1 MTFRYE
7 LVPSMVDG
15 SLILQPRVL
24 VKFTNPENGK
34 SITVNAL
41 VDSGASISFLNI
53 GLAEELG
60 VDLTALPQGG
70 VSSANKDDIAY
81 YHDLKIHVQK
91 DTREFLI
98 PCGFMD
104 FRTDAVI
111 GQTGFFGIWC
121 KPRGAVIIL
130 WHELTPRS
138 LYDAVQRSPL

>member
-111 GQTGFFGIWC
+111 GQTGFFEHYRVLFERYR
-121 KPRGAVIIL
+121 KTF
-130 WHELTPRS
+130 ELT
-138 LYDAVQRSPL
+138 YHE

>member
-24 VKFTNPENGK
+24 VKFTNPEHGK

-60 VDLTALPQGG
+60 VDLTA
-70 VSSANKDDIAY
+70 
-81 YHDLKIHVQK
+81 
-91 DTREFLI
+91 
-98 PCGFMD
+98 
-104 FRTDAVI
+104 
-111 GQTGFFGIWC
+111 
-121 KPRGAVIIL
+121 
-130 WHELTPRS
+130 
-138 LYDAVQRSPL
+138 

>member
-60 VDLTALPQGG
+60 VDLTA
-70 VSSANKDDIAY
+70 
-81 YHDLKIHVQK
+81 
-91 DTREFLI
+91 
-98 PCGFMD
+98 
-104 FRTDAVI
+104 
-111 GQTGFFGIWC
+111 
-121 KPRGAVIIL
+121 
-130 WHELTPRS
+130 
-138 LYDAVQRSPL
+138 

>member
-1 MTFRYE
+1 MKFRYE

-24 VKFTNPENGK
+24 VKFTNLENGK

-53 GLAEELG
+53 SLAEDLG
-60 VDLTALPQGG
+60 VDLAASPQGE

-81 YHDLKIHVQK
+81 YHNLKIHMQQ
-91 DTREFLI
+91 DTHEFVI

-104 FRTDAVI
+104 FRTDAVV
-111 GQTGFFGIWC
+111 GQTGFFEHYRVLFERYS
-121 KPRGAVIIL
+121 KTF
-130 WHELTPRS
+130 ELT
-138 LYDAVQRSPL
+138 YHE

>member
-1 MTFRYE
+1 MKFRYE

-24 VKFTNPENGK
+24 VKFTNLENGK

-53 GLAEELG
+53 SLAEDLG
-60 VDLTALPQGG
+60 VDLAASPQGE

-81 YHDLKIHVQK
+81 YHNLKIHMQQ
-91 DTREFLI
+91 DTHEFVI

-104 FRTDAVI
+104 FRTDAVV
-111 GQTGFFGIWC
+111 GQTGFFELYRVLFERYS
-121 KPRGAVIIL
+121 KTF
-130 WHELTPRS
+130 ELT
-138 LYDAVQRSPL
+138 YHE

>member
-41 VDSGASISFLNI
+41 VDSGASISFLDI

-60 VDLTALPQGG
+60 VDLTTSPQGG

-81 YHDLKIHVQK
+81 YHDLKIHLRQ
-91 DTREFLI
+91 DTHEFII

-104 FRTDAVI
+104 FRTDAVV
-111 GQTGFFGIWC
+111 GQTGFFEHYRVLFERYR
-121 KPRGAVIIL
+121 KTF
-130 WHELTPRS
+130 ELT
-138 LYDAVQRSPL
+138 YHE